1 MHKLKKL
8 RVFAMCASAASFGTL
23 SACTAVAPR
32 AASSSYGC
40 MAAVVR
46 DHVPPTLPDKRAHCL
61 ASGLIARH
69 CSVGEAYMAGAGK
82 EIRDLFGHGDAEWS
96 DWQADRRGIACAYGP
111 RRPGQPHRTC
121 PMEALTFSATSL
133 GSGAYVSWVAS
144 CCPSATIQFR
154 KSARILP
161 FRASLAGVGISSQ
174 VKLAMG

>member
-1 MHKLKKL
+1 MQAMHKLKKL
-8 RVFAMCASAASFGTL
+8 RVVAMCASAALFGAL

-82 EIRDLFGHGDAEWS
+82 EIRDLFGHGDAEWA
-96 DWQADRRGIACAYGP
+96 DWQADRRGIACA
-111 RRPGQPHRTC
+111 RRSSSDEQVAEC
-121 PMEALTFSATSL
+121 CKAT
-133 GSGAYVSWVAS
+133 VA
-144 CCPSATIQFR
+144 
-154 KSARILP
+154 
-161 FRASLAGVGISSQ
+161 AG
-174 VKLAMG
+174 KLKK